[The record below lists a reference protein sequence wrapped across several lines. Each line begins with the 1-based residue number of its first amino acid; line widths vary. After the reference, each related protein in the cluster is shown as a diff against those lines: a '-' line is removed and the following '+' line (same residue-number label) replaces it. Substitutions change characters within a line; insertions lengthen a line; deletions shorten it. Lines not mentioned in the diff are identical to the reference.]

1 MLRAFQKVQGGG
13 AEHLK
18 MWGLENTWPTPYI
31 WYKTKRQPLNDGWKL
46 HDPPGIK
53 YDIFGWMVQE
63 NHISFPMK
71 NLRTGYVLEFI
82 SWQ

>member
-1 MLRAFQKVQGGG
+1 MLRDFSKSTGGRGG
-13 AEHLK
+13 AFENV
-18 MWGLENTWPTPYI
+18 GLENTWLTPYI
-31 WYKTKRQPLNDGWKL
+31 WYNTKRQPLNDGWKL

-82 SWQ
+82 SS